1 MYKYIVYYYYY
12 YVHVLHVLT
21 MYSYMYITCIFMYM
35 HIMCLSL
42 LPHECVITSVLDIFY
57 FSVLRLCL
65 RHYIWSLRCRH
76 VYCTCVDDNLVIVT
90 NYHWKY
96 CCCGFIVD
104 LWIGKFLI
112 GSSNLFTKS
121 LVYVAKHYKIQ
132 CHINASVMVLWV
144 RRSVLSHT
152 RYLNDFKR
160 LT

>member
-12 YVHVLHVLT
+12 YVHVLLT
-21 MYSYMYITCIFMYM
+21 MYFYMYIMYTY
-35 HIMCLSL
+35 IMRLSL
-42 LPHECVITSVLDIFY
+42 LPHDCVITSVLDIFY

-65 RHYIWSLRCRH
+65 LHYIWSLRRTH
-76 VYCTCVDDNLVIVT
+76 VYCTCVDDNLVIVI

-121 LVYVAKHYKIQ
+121 LDHVAISKAQ
-132 CHINASVMVLWV
+132 
-144 RRSVLSHT
+144 
-152 RYLNDFKR
+152 
-160 LT
+160 